1 MTEYCLMSLSMREN
15 ASLNCSD
22 YVRVLN
28 MLPYIYINIIII
40 VTNVMML
47 EFLSA

>member
-1 MTEYCLMSLSMREN
+1 MSLSMREN
-15 ASLNCSD
+15 ASLNRSD
-22 YVRVLN
+22 YVRVLS

-47 EFLSA
+47 EFLSAWFI